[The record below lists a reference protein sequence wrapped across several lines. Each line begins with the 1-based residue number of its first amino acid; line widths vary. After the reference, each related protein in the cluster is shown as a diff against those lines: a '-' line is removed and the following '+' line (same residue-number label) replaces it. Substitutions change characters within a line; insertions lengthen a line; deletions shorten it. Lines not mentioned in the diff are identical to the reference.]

1 MTTLTDPPAE
11 SFKLSML
18 IYDTRYRAITFQIM
32 ALIAFLTLIGWLI
45 SNTAQNLDI
54 LGKELSFSFL
64 YEPAGYDINQYPVSY
79 THLTLP
85 TTPYV

>member
-45 SNTAQNLDI
+45 SNTAQI
-54 LGKELSFSFL
+54 GR
-64 YEPAGYDINQYPVSY
+64 AHV
-79 THLTLP
+79 
-85 TTPYV
+85 

>member
-45 SNTAQNLDI
+45 SNTCL
-54 LGKELSFSFL
+54 L
-64 YEPAGYDINQYPVSY
+64 YTSPSPRDRG
-79 THLTLP
+79 
-85 TTPYV
+85 